1 MPHSYLPP
9 EPPCTHPR
17 KGTVRA
23 GDTTATVCDRSACIA
38 ATMRWACATAAT
50 TLAQHTADIRDAA
63 TVTDPAL
70 LAAWLREPRTLHER
84 DHAFDQL
91 VTAVGFEP
99 ALSVWH
105 AADQLAAA

>member
-1 MPHSYLPP
+1 MSTYLPP

-23 GDTTATVCDRSACIA
+23 GDTTAPVCDRSACIA

-84 DHAFDQL
+84 DHAFDQSL
-91 VTAVGFEP
+91 AAEGFDRACAIWRRAER
-99 ALSVWH
+99 
-105 AADQLAAA
+105 LAAA

>member
-1 MPHSYLPP
+1 MSTYLPP

-23 GDTTATVCDRSACIA
+23 GDTTAAVCNRAACIA
-38 ATMRWACATAAT
+38 ATMRWVCATAGVAH
-50 TLAQHTADIRDAA
+50 AQHQIDIRDAA

-70 LAAWLREPRTLHER
+70 LAAWLRTGRSLHER